1 MSASPNFVPQHP
13 AELPGYSN
21 QDHPGLFIRVTKLL
35 FHIVPPAGVSGLFV
49 ALFDKSGNVL
59 AFVGPFLSIV
69 VLQEALL
76 RLFHWAQRMGASH
89 YEVLRKD

>member
-13 AELPGYSN
+13 ISVSDIPQAGT
-21 QDHPGLFIRVTKLL
+21 GLFVRVTKLL

-59 AFVGPFLSIV
+59 AFVGPFLSVV

-76 RLFHWAQRMGASH
+76 WLFHWAQRMGASH